1 MEALFHLRLFCEHER
16 CCNMAF
22 VIPWTLYQP
31 QATGTGLGLF
41 FLGWQGG
48 LWALLWYPGRQVS
61 VIAVG
66 KFRSPPS
73 WMRGKP
79 FLKCFSE
86 VVVLHELWRSFR
98 HCYPCS
104 SAAPFD
110 YLSGFCRRWSA
121 ATKWAGQSLENDWPR
136 WCWPT
141 SWLFDSRHVWKL
153 LPSFSGFCC

>member
-31 QATGTGLGLF
+31 QALVWDYSF
-41 FLGWQGG
+41 WGG
-48 LWALLWYPGRQVS
+48 REAFGHYCGIQ
-61 VIAVG
+61 AG
-66 KFRSPPS
+66 KCPSLQWENFVPPLS